1 MKEKIEKL
9 ISVIISS
16 ININDLNLLKIIN
29 FVINDIENL
38 NSEELEEY
46 NNIINKKYMLASM
59 LSNFN
64 EYDNSEND
72 NIIHYKDIEYV
83 TPSLNYNLSVEGIT
97 KKSYKISKLKYDES
111 NDDFI
116 GSITN
121 DNNIKINIKRYGCT
135 ELNSYSIESDY
146 IWEPCDEKGII
157 LKLKNNNNE

>member
-9 ISVIISS
+9 ISTITSS

-29 FVINDIENL
+29 FVINDVKNL
-38 NSEELEEY
+38 NSEELKEY

-64 EYDNSEND
+64 EYDNIENN
-72 NIIHYKDIEYV
+72 NIIHYKDIKYV
-83 TPSLNYNLSVEGIT
+83 TPSLNYNLSAEGIT

-111 NDDFI
+111 TDDFI
-116 GSITN
+116 GSIVN
-121 DNNIKINIKRYGCT
+121 DNNIKINIKRYECS

-157 LKLKNNNNE
+157 LTIKKDNNE